1 MYSFTHC
8 GANSYPHLS
17 LLFFIICRYRY
28 VTWSPNVPI
37 CIQWCPPAL
46 LYNDFIIRQRY
57 HSMAG
62 QHRLIALPSVAI
74 TFYYKYDR
82 VFFKFYHFSL
92 SSPHLTCRWY
102 DKKTHKS
109 ALLTF
114 IYIHLDEQSFWQPLN
129 TNSYAKFPS
138 VPSESPSLPSTSEES
153 PFSATTKRLNNKMAT
168 NQGTRGRGK
177 HYLADWIESL
187 VRY

>member
-92 SSPHLTCRWY
+92 SSSHLTCRWY
-102 DKKTHKS
+102 DKKFTRVPYLH
-109 ALLTF
+109 L
-114 IYIHLDEQSFWQPLN
+114 YIFTWMN
-129 TNSYAKFPS
+129 NPS
-138 VPSESPSLPSTSEES
+138 DNPSTPYLTPNFLVS
-153 PFSATTKRLNNKMAT
+153 PLWITQFTFNIWRVSLFRHNETTE
-168 NQGTRGRGK
+168 Q
-177 HYLADWIESL
+177 
-187 VRY
+187 